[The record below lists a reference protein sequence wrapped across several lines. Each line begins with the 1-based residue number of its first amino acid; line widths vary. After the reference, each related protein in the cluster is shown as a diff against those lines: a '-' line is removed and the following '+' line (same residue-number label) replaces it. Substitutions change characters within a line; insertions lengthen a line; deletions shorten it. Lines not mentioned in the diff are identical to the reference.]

1 MQCKNPVICLF
12 YCSRYLD
19 SFIFKTSKNSVKLV
33 VEYLGPEAEGVPSFG
48 IQSHLPASGGDH
60 CVFAHVG
67 VVNCLRYLLLVVEN
81 DSLVLFLSP

>member
-1 MQCKNPVICLF
+1 MILF
-12 YCSRYLD
+12 YVCFIVLESL
-19 SFIFKTSKNSVKLV
+19 IFKTSKNSVKLV

>member
-1 MQCKNPVICLF
+1 MILF
-12 YCSRYLD
+12 YVCFIVLESL
-19 SFIFKTSKNSVKLV
+19 IFKTSKNSVKLV

-48 IQSHLPASGGDH
+48 IQSHLPASSGDH
-60 CVFAHVG
+60 CVFAHIG